1 MSDYLEK
8 ETPDPRTARLVEEAE
23 ESKDEE
29 TKKQVET
36 IDPKKSTK
44 KESDELGADSSKQR
58 VIPYNKLKE
67 EEKTT
72 PVFTAKTGERQQE
85 V

>member
-8 ETPDPRTARLVEEAE
+8 ETPDPETARLVEQAE
-23 ESKDEE
+23 ESKDEKDQQKMD
-29 TKKQVET
+29 TL
-36 IDPKKSTK
+36 DPKKSTK
-44 KESDELGADSSKQR
+44 KASDELGADPSKQR
-58 VIPYNKLKE
+58 VIRYDELKE

>member
-8 ETPDPRTARLVEEAE
+8 ETPDPETARLVEQAE
-23 ESKDEE
+23 ESKDQQ
-29 TKKQVET
+29 KGVET
-36 IDPKKSTK
+36 LDPKKSTK
-44 KESDELGADSSKQR
+44 KASDELGVDPSKQR
-58 VIPYNKLKE
+58 VIRYDELKE

>member
-8 ETPDPRTARLVEEAE
+8 ETPDPQTARLVEEAE
-23 ESKDEE
+23 ESKEKD
-29 TKKQVET
+29 KQKEDT
-36 IDPKKSTK
+36 LDPKKSRRK
-44 KESDELGADSSKQR
+44 ASDELGEDPSKQR
-58 VIPYNKLKE
+58 IIPYDELKE

-72 PVFTAKTGERQQE
+72 AVFTAKTGERQQE